1 MQTNPKKHHCHIIL
15 PTANVRLLSLPVVGQ
30 EFLLFSWKLVLCD
43 VIIAIY
49 VLSVSLFVLL
59 LSADI
64 NSNVVI
70 SALLTCVPWSSTTYP
85 HHLSWTHLAHADPL

>member
-1 MQTNPKKHHCHIIL
+1 V
-15 PTANVRLLSLPVVGQ
+15 APVVGQ

-43 VIIAIY
+43 AFIAIY

-64 NSNVVI
+64 TSNVVI
-70 SALLTCVPWSSTTYP
+70 STLLTCVPWLYTTYA
-85 HHLSWTHLAHADPL
+85 HLVLWTRHTDPL